1 MKEKF
6 AISASLFVV
15 ALLFIGVGVIEFFA
29 LKILGLQ
36 YTSLWMGILFIV
48 LYGVFDFIIAF
59 FISYFHNLLVIF
71 LCFYIFLKI
80 KKCLKSIKILL
91 DTCTYISAIKLITI
105 DFFSTPS
112 HCGFGMNYFAIILP
126 YLNSR

>member
-36 YTSLWMGILFIV
+36 YTSLWMGIIWC
-48 LYGVFDFIIAF
+48 I
-59 FISYFHNLLVIF
+59 
-71 LCFYIFLKI
+71 
-80 KKCLKSIKILL
+80 
-91 DTCTYISAIKLITI
+91 
-105 DFFSTPS
+105 
-112 HCGFGMNYFAIILP
+112 
-126 YLNSR
+126 

>member
-59 FISYFHNLLVIF
+59 FIGAIPSVLVELELLEKQ
-71 LCFYIFLKI
+71 Y
-80 KKCLKSIKILL
+80 
-91 DTCTYISAIKLITI
+91 
-105 DFFSTPS
+105 
-112 HCGFGMNYFAIILP
+112 
-126 YLNSR
+126 